1 MLDCRGLSVR
11 YGRHQAIAEVAIRV
25 APGEIVVILGANGA
39 GKTTLLNAIAGLVP
53 AHGEVTL
60 DGRSLRGLP
69 PHLIVEAGLA
79 LVPEGRRIFG
89 DLTVHENLVL
99 GAYAKRARQSER
111 EHLDRALALFPKLAE
126 RGRQVARTMSGGEQQ
141 MVAIARAMMS
151 SPTILMLDEPS
162 LGLSPLLCSEL
173 FKALAQVRK
182 TGAGIL
188 LVEQNARQA
197 LSIADRGYL
206 LENGHIV
213 GEGPA
218 ASLAKDAA
226 VQKAYLGGAAAA
238 AAPARPVP
246 PQAEP
251 VPAAPAAF
259 APARPAP
266 GVDELINGS
275 LAELVRGAESVQAEH
290 LRAARSAHN
299 GSGARASRT
308 NGSGTKAA
316 PAPRR
321 AVPRAADTSL
331 QDAIAKIEAAAR
343 AAAKGS
349 RKE

>member
-1 MLDCRGLSVR
+1 MLDCRGVSVR
-11 YGRHQAIAEVAIRV
+11 YGRHQAIDDVAIHV

-53 AHGEVTL
+53 ASGEVTL
-60 DGRSLRGLP
+60 DGGSLRGLP

-99 GAYAKRARQSER
+99 GAYAKRARRSER

-197 LSIADRGYL
+197 LAIADRGYL
-206 LENGHIV
+206 LENGRIV

-218 ASLAKDAA
+218 ASLAQDAA
-226 VQKAYLGGAAAA
+226 VQKAYLGGAAADPS
-238 AAPARPVP
+238 PARRALP
-246 PQAEP
+246 PAQAA
-251 VPAAPAAF
+251 PAAPAVF

-266 GVDELINGS
+266 GVDELISG
-275 LAELVRGAESVQAEH
+275 LDELIRGAEKVQAEH
-290 LRAARSAHN
+290 VRAVRKEHN
-299 GSGARASRT
+299 GTGA
-308 NGSGTKAA
+308 KAG
-316 PAPRR
+316 PALRR
-321 AVPRAADTSL
+321 AVPRATDASL
-331 QDAIAKIEAAAR
+331 QQAIAKIEAAAR
-343 AAAKGS
+343 AAASG
-349 RKE
+349 REKE